1 MGLFDFITGGSEG
14 QLKRHTKRAK
24 NLNAQAED
32 REASLHWLAEDG
44 SEQAILGLLGRFNVT
59 YEHQMKDLNE
69 KQLVFDLLDELG
81 EKICEPVKV
90 WARTAP
96 QFARPLQLVQKFQ
109 GETETVSFLLE
120 MLSGENDPFKPEKKR
135 QILIRLAEYTD
146 ERIFPAVEPP
156 PPPALPVPKSIK
168 PDLPDVEVP
177 VSMMISDVTPADAVT
192 SVVTDT
198 APVMEPVAA
207 SPLSTSTSPPVSS
220 ESPARRISAPPA
232 AVFPAPTDTTTCPPR
247 PDDSDAP
254 LPTYTPPEWP
264 AWAIADEKESEPL
277 TPLLPAPGVDTTTL
291 PLDVAADAPL
301 EIVMAPPLPPPAAPA
316 VRTQSPPPPPVA
328 LVPAPDVTVTLPP
341 AWFAAVAWP
350 API

>member
-146 ERIFPAVEPP
+146 ERIFPAVEPCLRDFDEGIRYAAVEAVLSQPDEGVQTSLAGCIADDKEESNRLRVRIAEAFHQRGWTLGEHSDSVAAFP
-156 PPPALPVPKSIK
+156 PHGWTVEAGKLLPV
-168 PDLPDVEVP
+168 
-177 VSMMISDVTPADAVT
+177 
-192 SVVTDT
+192 
-198 APVMEPVAA
+198 
-207 SPLSTSTSPPVSS
+207 
-220 ESPARRISAPPA
+220 
-232 AVFPAPTDTTTCPPR
+232 
-247 PDDSDAP
+247 
-254 LPTYTPPEWP
+254 
-264 AWAIADEKESEPL
+264 
-277 TPLLPAPGVDTTTL
+277 
-291 PLDVAADAPL
+291 
-301 EIVMAPPLPPPAAPA
+301 
-316 VRTQSPPPPPVA
+316 
-328 LVPAPDVTVTLPP
+328 
-341 AWFAAVAWP
+341 
-350 API
+350 